1 MRVLVST
8 AVRESLP
15 EGSRYGGNDHEA
27 LIKLVETRER
37 LRTAPPAPP
46 EGLCL
51 AGVGFEEL

>member
-8 AVRESLP
+8 VIRESLP
-15 EGSRYGGNDHEA
+15 EGSRFGGNDPEA
-27 LIKLVETRER
+27 LIKLIEIRER

-51 AGVGFEEL
+51 SGVGFGEL